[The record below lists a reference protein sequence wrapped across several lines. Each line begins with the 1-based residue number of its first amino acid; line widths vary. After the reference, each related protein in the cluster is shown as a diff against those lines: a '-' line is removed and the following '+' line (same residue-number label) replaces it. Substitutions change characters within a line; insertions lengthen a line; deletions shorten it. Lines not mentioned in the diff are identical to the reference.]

1 MIDCG
6 GAPGQR
12 IAIVGVGLM
21 GGSIG
26 LALRAAN
33 PRVEILGVDRADVID
48 AAVNRGAIHQGFSH
62 PGDCISIADTI
73 VIAVPVHA
81 VCGAIRS
88 IAPFVSTAATVTD
101 IASVKSSIA
110 AFGNE
115 LLGERFIAGHPM
127 AGSEQTG
134 VQNAREDLF
143 HDAAWALTP
152 IAQDSARLD
161 HLETL
166 LRTIGARP
174 IRLSPS
180 THDRI
185 AALVSHLP
193 HLLSFAYN
201 HCIEADP
208 EADLAHQ
215 MGGGSYRDFTR
226 VAASDPTLWRDVF
239 MENKDWLL
247 AALKAHREALSTL
260 EAAVL
265 SADPDMVMQSI
276 LEAASS
282 HKLAC

>member
-33 PRVEILGVDRADVID
+33 PNIEILGVDRADVIE
-48 AAVNRGAIHQGFSH
+48 AAVNRGAIHQGFSQ
-62 PGDCISIADTI
+62 PADCIPSSDTV

-88 IAPFVSTAATVTD
+88 IAPFVSAAATVTD

-143 HDAAWALTP
+143 NDAAWALTP
-152 IAQDSARLD
+152 ITQDSVRLE
-161 HLETL
+161 HLEAL
-166 LRTIGARP
+166 LRSTGARP
-174 IRLSPS
+174 IRLNPS

-201 HCIEADP
+201 RCIEADP
-208 EADLAHQ
+208 EAELAHR

-239 MENKDWLL
+239 LENKDWLL
-247 AALKAHREALSTL
+247 AALQAHREAISSL

-265 SADPDMVMQSI
+265 TADPDTVMQSI
-276 LEAASS
+276 LTAAAT
-282 HKLAC
+282 HKSA